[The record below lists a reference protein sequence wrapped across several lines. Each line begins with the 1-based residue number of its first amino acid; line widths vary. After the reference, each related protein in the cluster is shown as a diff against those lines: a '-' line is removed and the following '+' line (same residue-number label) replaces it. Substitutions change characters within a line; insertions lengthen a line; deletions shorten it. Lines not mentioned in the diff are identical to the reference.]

1 METTRSSWIATLE
14 RLSRPLLE
22 ALAKGELRRRM
33 PVEERPGAGRAACT
47 HLEAAGR
54 LLCGIAPWLELD
66 GGDERERRVR
76 EELRQ
81 LAVRGIAQGV
91 LSDGPDRFAFE
102 AGQQPIVDT
111 AFLAQALLRAPHQ
124 LRDALAEPV
133 RRELAAA
140 LASTRDRKPS
150 FSNWL
155 LFAAI
160 TEAALSA
167 LGQSWDR
174 MRVDFALRQHEQWY
188 KGDGIY
194 GDGPQFHWDYYNAFV
209 IQPML
214 VDVHAAVAG
223 LDGVWDR
230 QGEEVRRRAARWA
243 AVQERLI
250 APDGSFPVIGRSIAY
265 RCGAFQSLAQAA
277 LLGLLPPE
285 LPPAQARCALDAV
298 IRRTLAA
305 PGTFDGDGWLR
316 IGLCGHQPSLGEG
329 YISTGSLY
337 LCATAFL
344 PLGLPP
350 EHPFWSGPDLPW
362 TGRRAWS
369 GEDLAA
375 DHAI

>member
-1 METTRSSWIATLE
+1 
-14 RLSRPLLE
+14 
-22 ALAKGELRRRM
+22 
-33 PVEERPGAGRAACT
+33 
-47 HLEAAGR
+47 
-54 LLCGIAPWLELD
+54 
-66 GGDERERRVR
+66 
-76 EELRQ
+76 
-81 LAVRGIAQGV
+81 
-91 LSDGPDRFAFE
+91 
-102 AGQQPIVDT
+102 
-111 AFLAQALLRAPHQ
+111 
-124 LRDALAEPV
+124 
-133 RRELAAA
+133 
-140 LASTRDRKPS
+140 
-150 FSNWL
+150 
-155 LFAAI
+155 
-160 TEAALSA
+160 
-167 LGQSWDR
+167 